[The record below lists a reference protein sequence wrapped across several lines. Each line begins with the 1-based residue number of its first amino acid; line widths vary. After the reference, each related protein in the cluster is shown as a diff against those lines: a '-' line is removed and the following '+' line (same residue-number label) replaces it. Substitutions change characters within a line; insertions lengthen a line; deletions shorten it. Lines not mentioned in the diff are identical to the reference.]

1 MRLRVLSYNIHKGF
15 DTFGLKCT
23 LHELK
28 RALQNLDVDLV
39 LLQEVVGEHKIWKK
53 NIKSYPD
60 ESQFEFLADSMWPHY
75 SYGKNAIFEIR
86 HHGNAILSKYPIV
99 KSENIDISTNRF
111 ESRGLLHCEVALPGY
126 SESFHVFNTH
136 LDLLDSGRKKQ
147 TELLTKR
154 VLEHVPQGTPFLIG
168 GDFND
173 WSKKASSR
181 ISTQLGVFEAFY
193 FTNGKYAKTF
203 PAQLPVLS
211 LDRVYMKSLHVI
223 RADVLQ
229 TEPWSF
235 LSDHLPLLV
244 EFEILFSE
252 SVSNEKN

>member
-1 MRLRVLSYNIHKGF
+1 MKLRVLSYNIHKGF
-15 DTFGLKCT
+15 DTFGLKFT

-28 RALQNLDVDLV
+28 TALQNLDLDLV

-53 NIKSYPD
+53 NIKTYPN
-60 ESQFEFLADSMWPHY
+60 ESQFEYLADSMWPYY
-75 SYGKNAIFEIR
+75 SYGKNAIFDIR

-99 KSENIDISTNRF
+99 KSENINISTNRF

-126 SESFHVFNTH
+126 SEPFHVFNTH

-147 TELLTKR
+147 TEQLAKR
-154 VLEHVPQGTPFLIG
+154 ILEHVPQGTPFLIG

-173 WSKKASSR
+173 WSKKTSSR
-181 ISTQLGVFEAFY
+181 IATQLGVFEAFHIL
-193 FTNGKYAKTF
+193 NGKYAKTF

-211 LDRVYMKSLHVI
+211 LDRVYMKSLKVT
-223 RADVLQ
+223 RAEVLQ
-229 TEPWSF
+229 DAPWSF

-252 SVSNEKN
+252 NSVYEKN